1 MVVINSNITELND
14 AEKRKSE
21 VQRRIRGSK
30 LNEIL

>member
-21 VQRRIRGSK
+21 VQRRIRGV
-30 LNEIL
+30 N